1 MRTYPHVRDDG
12 TIAYFEISNG
22 FPWSLGFMR
31 RVLTSVE
38 GVSAF
43 RRERNS
49 DDRFSFLY
57 FDRRCVVHEPFGD
70 NSRYWIGPA
79 EPEPPIDMTAM
90 RDAFTQFRV
99 GLTFDREF
107 NGSTSKTTTAAALQA
122 ALPQAMD
129 ALATLHSMSYA
140 ELKQLPAHNT
150 IELAGHGRRVTLTT
164 YMDLLK
170 SHESDLQIAVQMLAH
185 GRLGFCRVWAR
196 GFRVTTKGTYRDLEE
211 KELYE
216 YT

>member
-12 TIAYFEISNG
+12 TIAYFEISNA

-38 GVSAF
+38 GVSDF

-49 DDRFSFLY
+49 DDRFSFVC
-57 FDRRCVVHEPFGD
+57 FGRRCVVHEPFGD

-79 EPEPPIDMTAM
+79 EPEPPIDMTVM
-90 RDAFTQFRV
+90 RDAFTRFRF
-99 GLTFDREF
+99 GLTVDRDF
-107 NGSTSKTTTAAALQA
+107 NSATSKTNTAAALQA
-122 ALPQAMD
+122 ALRRAMEV
-129 ALATLHSMSYA
+129 LATLRSMSYA
-140 ELKQLPAHNT
+140 ELRQLPAHKT
-150 IELAGHGRRVTLTT
+150 IELTGFGRRVTLTT

-170 SHESDLQIAVQMLAH
+170 SHESDLQIVVQMFAH
-185 GRLGFCRVWAR
+185 GRLGFSRVWAG
-196 GFRVTTKGTYRDLEE
+196 GFRVTTQGTYRDLEE